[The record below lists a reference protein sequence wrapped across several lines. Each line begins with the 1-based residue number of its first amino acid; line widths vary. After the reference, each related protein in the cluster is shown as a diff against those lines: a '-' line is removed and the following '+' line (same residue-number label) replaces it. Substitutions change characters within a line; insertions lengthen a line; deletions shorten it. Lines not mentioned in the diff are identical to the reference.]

1 MTNKKNVSD
10 KDFSEMRDLIQKE
23 KEEALQSFRKQDFGS
38 KLNERIEAEKQKPSH
53 DIFWFRKP
61 VIAVGMVLIV
71 VVIGWVTAQFL
82 LTPSYEMDAEVI
94 EKALTLASNSYGFM
108 KEQSVPIDPQPA
120 LEYLYEIEWYAKSVV
135 YSNRR
140 ENIPDEDMPQIFSQ
154 VLQNGSLMKTEEE
167 KGSEDI
173 KFKKRTQ
180 SLKKESDLY
189 HMLSQI

>member
-1 MTNKKNVSD
+1 MTNKKSMND
-10 KDFSEMRDLIQKE
+10 KDIPELRDLIQKE
-23 KEEALQSFRKQDFGS
+23 KEEALQSFRQKDFKS
-38 KLNERIEAEKQKPSH
+38 RMNERIEAEQQKPSR

-61 VIAVGMVLIV
+61 VITAVSVLFLILM
-71 VVIGWVTAQFL
+71 GWVASQFL
-82 LTPSYEMDAEVI
+82 FSPSYESDAQVI

-154 VLQNGSLMKTEEE
+154 VLQNGSLMKKEEE
-167 KGSEDI
+167 EDPEDL
-173 KFKKRTQ
+173 KFKRRTQ
-180 SLKKESDLY
+180 SSKRESNLY
-189 HMLSQI
+189 QMLSQI